1 MIFSHQNKTPTKEN
15 KMNEQTLLDNQ
26 SIQELA
32 FAETLKQ
39 SKAKTGA
46 SNEQFSRLMKSS
58 ETFKTSFTQKMA
70 EFAVGL
76 IDTLK
81 QESIL

>member
-1 MIFSHQNKTPTKEN
+1 
-15 KMNEQTLLDNQ
+15 MNAQTLLNSQ
-26 SIQELA
+26 TMQELA

-39 SKAKTGA
+39 FKAKTGA

-58 ETFKTSFTQKMA
+58 ETFKAAFTQKMA

-81 QESIL
+81 QESVI

>member
-1 MIFSHQNKTPTKEN
+1 
-15 KMNEQTLLDNQ
+15 MNEQILLDNQ

-32 FAETLKQ
+32 FAEKLKQ
-39 SKAKTGA
+39 FKAKTGA

-81 QESIL
+81 QEYII

>member
-1 MIFSHQNKTPTKEN
+1 
-15 KMNEQTLLDNQ
+15 MNEQILLDNQ

-32 FAETLKQ
+32 FAEKLKQ
-39 SKAKTGA
+39 FKAKTGA
-46 SNEQFSRLMKSS
+46 SNEQFNRLMKSS

-81 QESIL
+81 QESII

>member
-1 MIFSHQNKTPTKEN
+1 
-15 KMNEQTLLDNQ
+15 MNTQALLDSQ

-39 SKAKTGA
+39 FKAKTGA

-58 ETFKTSFTQKMA
+58 ETFKTAFTQKMA

-81 QESIL
+81 QESVI